1 MFGDPDTCE
10 QPTSAVMRVVVAL
23 AVCVALP
30 AVLLLALIEVLVG
43 EQLRADER
51 ARRFEGR

>member
-1 MFGDPDTCE
+1 
-10 QPTSAVMRVVVAL
+10 MRVVVAL